1 MDYELFIL
9 MQNVHMKWLIFIQ
22 NTFLTLLLHII
33 FIIFTYGD
41 YFFLFMQSYRS
52 PVAPVTNL
60 WRR

>member
-41 YFFLFMQSYRS
+41 YFFFIHAKLS
-52 PVAPVTNL
+52 
-60 WRR
+60 